1 MMLKS
6 EELHAEIKSGTEIFE
21 KYSSY
26 ATAIKSV
33 ATIEERNNVCM
44 AIDIDDYLF
53 LQKVF
58 MSVSEM
64 SIIQESELSRI
75 FNTEKKR
82 KELEERHTAELDKS
96 YFEKDFLDNVIDR
109 LGIKTKSQSAYVD
122 NSKVQDNSEEH
133 EKKQLEERANKGI
146 EAASVDLSERIK
158 GRKHNKIDDYYEG
171 EDLDSDYVPYD
182 ID

>member
-75 FNTEKKR
+75 FDTEKKR
-82 KELEERHTAELDKS
+82 KELEEKHTAELDKS

-109 LGIKTKSQSAYVD
+109 LGIKTKSQKSTYVD
-122 NSKVQDNSEEH
+122 NSKVQDNYEEH
-133 EKKQLEERANKGI
+133 ANKSI
-146 EAASVDLSERIK
+146 EESSIDLSERIK

-171 EDLDSDYVPYD
+171 EDLDSGYVPYD
-182 ID
+182 I

>member
-75 FNTEKKR
+75 FDTEKK
-82 KELEERHTAELDKS
+82 ER
-96 YFEKDFLDNVIDR
+96 
-109 LGIKTKSQSAYVD
+109 
-122 NSKVQDNSEEH
+122 NSKKSILQSWIKVIL
-133 EKKQLEERANKGI
+133 KKTF
-146 EAASVDLSERIK
+146 
-158 GRKHNKIDDYYEG
+158 
-171 EDLDSDYVPYD
+171 
-182 ID
+182 